1 MTDRHAAY
9 LVTLNHDTR
18 TDDAEATLTALRMVR
33 GVLDVQPVLADLD
46 QQIAQTR
53 ADNEWRNRIY
63 KMLEAERRGED

>member
-9 LVTLNHDTR
+9 LITLHHDTR
-18 TDDAEATLTALRMVR
+18 SDDAEATLTALRMIR
-33 GVLDVQPVLADLD
+33 GVLSVEPALANID

-53 ADNEWRNRIY
+53 ADSQWRDRVY